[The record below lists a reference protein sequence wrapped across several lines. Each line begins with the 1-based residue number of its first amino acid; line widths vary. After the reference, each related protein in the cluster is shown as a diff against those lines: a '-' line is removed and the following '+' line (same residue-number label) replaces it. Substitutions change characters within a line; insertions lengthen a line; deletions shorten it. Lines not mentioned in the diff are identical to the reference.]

1 MNRRNTRIVPIT
13 EISHEPSAPTFEN
26 KQKPHLSGVLE
37 PFIEPPGITVANEYI
52 PTRYVNIELFTRKPK
67 TSNRNHFKLFKES
80 RTVKLTEYRNNN
92 RETHGIIK
100 GLLKEVDTNY
110 FLNSYKSVYNIFLTN
125 IIQLHV
131 KIGSH
136 SAIEIIKKDKKKL
149 SKFNMSIEELENTII
164 LITNDVHQV
173 SSMKY
178 LSYNEISIILLF
190 ISLFIKYYFPNGE
203 GTDKL
208 NHLRRLYSYQCFF
221 YMLFT
226 SFGIK
231 NEIINRLIEN
241 MKTWDYNSEHI
252 LYENFILYCQLIL
265 LYTPLDAMNVY
276 KTPIERNRFTYTED
290 FQFFINKLSLLNI
303 CFYNSNTELLD
314 ITLEKLI
321 GIDKMRA
328 VIIPGGTKE
337 KKRRLKKYN

>member
-1 MNRRNTRIVPIT
+1 MYRRNTRIIPIT
-13 EISHEPSAPTFEN
+13 EISHEPTAPTFEFIEN
-26 KQKPHLSGVLE
+26 KEKPHLSGVLE

-52 PTRYVNIELFTRKPK
+52 PTRYANIELFTRKPK

-100 GLLKEVDTNY
+100 GLIKEVDTNY
-110 FLNSYKSVYNIFLTN
+110 FLNTYKPIYNNFLIN
-125 IIQLHV
+125 ITRLDK
-131 KIGSH
+131 KIGSQ
-136 SAIEIIKKDKKKL
+136 SLIQTLKTEKKEI
-149 SKFNMSIEELENTII
+149 SIEELENTII
-164 LITNDVHQV
+164 LITTDVFQV
-173 SSMKY
+173 SLMKY
-178 LSYNEISIILLF
+178 LSYEEISIILLF
-190 ISLFIKYYFPNGE
+190 ISLFIEYYFPRGE
-203 GTDKL
+203 TDDKL
-208 NHLRRLYSYQCFF
+208 NHLRRLCSYQCFF

-231 NEIINRLIEN
+231 NEIINKLIEN

-252 LYENFILYCQLIL
+252 LYEKFMLYCQLIL
-265 LYTPLDAMNVY
+265 LYTPLDTMNVY
-276 KTPIERNRFTYTED
+276 KTPIKRNKFTYIED

-303 CFYNSNTELLD
+303 CLYNSSAFRLD

-321 GIDKMRA
+321 GITKITA
-328 VIIPGGTKE
+328 VIIPGGNKE